1 MQSLGPSPAESGA
14 TLRFHAGHRRCV
26 RHQLNTPAHVSLARN
41 SASHPIDLHEIVNLS
56 ELGMAIQ
63 AVSSLELNYDEE
75 FCLDLS
81 EMKGLVR
88 VAGRVVWYDQ
98 SGRIGIQFAELPEM
112 SRRALRG
119 WLLANAPEAGVQ
131 QAVDADPI
139 RQDSVD
145 GDGVQA
151 TAAFDEYESVP
162 PDYTTLL
169 TALAAVRREVESL
182 GADLDAALHLIA
194 RRAAVFTRATGTAI
208 ALIEG
213 PDMVCRATAGP
224 DTPALGAQLR
234 VGSGF
239 SGECVRSDK
248 LLRCD
253 DSEIDPRADRES
265 CRVLGIRSMAAAPI
279 RDNGNV
285 VGLLEVF
292 AREPNAFGSDEEIVL
307 QHLAEVAS
315 AAARR
320 AAAPAS
326 NAPRAF
332 PASVDDEFPV
342 ETPMDLPLPQLSPSR
357 NLLLV
362 GAAATVVLVI
372 VWLIG
377 PWSTNDRNDASPL
390 PAQVQSQPVSQPAN
404 IPLTAYSN
412 LEGLRKLAQQGD
424 PAAQFALGARYAT
437 GEEVPQNYAEA
448 CRWFSEAAERGNVTA
463 QATLGTYYE
472 VGRGVLPDLERAY
485 YWSFLAQV
493 SGDEASKS
501 HVSSLAMRLSHRR
514 IAAAQQQAK
523 EWLKQHQ
530 AAPQS
535 APAP

>member
-14 TLRFHAGHRRCV
+14 TLHAGRRRCT
-26 RHQLNTPAHVSLARN
+26 RHKVNPRPHVCLARN
-41 SASHPIDLHEIVNLS
+41 STDRAIDLHQIVDLS

-81 EMKGLVR
+81 ETSGLIR
-88 VAGRVVWYDQ
+88 TAGRVIWYDQ
-98 SGRIGIQFAELPEM
+98 SGRVGVQFTGMQEESL
-112 SRRALRG
+112 RALRG
-119 WLLANAPEAGVQ
+119 WLLANTPEAGIQ
-131 QAVDADPI
+131 QPIEADAT
-139 RQDSVD
+139 RQDV
-145 GDGVQA
+145 GDGVPA
-151 TAAFDEYESVP
+151 TAVLDEYESVH
-162 PDYTTLL
+162 PDYTALL
-169 TALAAVRREVESL
+169 SALAAVRREVESL

-194 RRAAVFTRATGTAI
+194 RRAAAFTRATGTAI

-213 PDMVCRATAGP
+213 PDMICRATAGP
-224 DTPALGAQLR
+224 DTPALGARLR
-234 VGSGF
+234 IGSGF

-248 LLRCD
+248 LLCCD
-253 DSEIDPRADRES
+253 DAETDPRVDRES
-265 CRVLGIRSMAAAPI
+265 CRLLGIRSMAAAPI
-279 RDNGNV
+279 REDGTV

-307 QHLAEVAS
+307 QHLSELAA

-320 AAAPAS
+320 AVAPTLDS
-326 NAPRAF
+326 LPIL

-357 NLLLV
+357 NLLLL

-377 PWSTNDRNDASPL
+377 PWSTNDRNDAIPL
-390 PAQVQSQPVSQPAN
+390 PAQAQSQPVSQPTN

-412 LEGLRKLAQQGD
+412 LEALRKLAQQGD

-437 GEEVPQNYAEA
+437 GEEVPQSYAEA

-463 QATLGTYYE
+463 QATLSSYYE
-472 VGRGVLPDLERAY
+472 AGRGVAPNLEKAY

-493 SGDEASKS
+493 GGDEASKS

-523 EWLKQHQ
+523 EWIKQH
-530 AAPQS
+530 APVG
-535 APAP
+535 ANTAGPGN